1 MREIQEGEWIKA
13 KYRVIKKFPFVIG
26 TLYYTEFHRGQ
37 NELHTR
43 FVHALDLHLLSKNP
57 NIRSLLER
65 DDQVFFPIS
74 EVLIDEDRELLFQVF
89 RRLEGMLLA
98 HYVGTHAPLSLKETI
113 EFGQRTVQQ
122 LLRLYEVGQ
131 FTLVHPQNM
140 VLAPGRS
147 LRFLYG
153 GKKEELPKGLAGSR
167 GGDSRIDQIY
177 DSYTVGVFLY
187 QMLTGKNPMAQ
198 GLTIPPISSFRN
210 DCPSE
215 LDQFVLKSVSL
226 DIKKRP
232 GVEEIADF
240 FDWMTERLERRLG
253 EKNE

>member
-1 MREIQEGEWIKA
+1 MKEVQEGEWIKS
-13 KYRVIKKFPFVIG
+13 KYRVIRKFPFVIG
-26 TLYYTEFHRGQ
+26 TLYYTEYHHGQ

-43 FVHALDLHLLSKNP
+43 FVHALDLHLLNKKP

-65 DDQVFFPIS
+65 DDQVFFPIG
-74 EVLIDEDRELLFQVF
+74 EVFTDEDKELLFQVF
-89 RRLEGMLLA
+89 HHLEGTLLA
-98 HYVGTHAPLSLKETI
+98 HYLGTHAPLSLKETI
-113 EFGQRTVQQ
+113 ELGRKTVQH
-122 LLRLYEVGQ
+122 LLRLYESGQ

-140 VLAPGRS
+140 VLVPGRS

-153 GKKEELPKGLAGSR
+153 GKRGELPKGLAGSR
-167 GGDSRIDQIY
+167 GGNSRVDQIY

-187 QMLTGKNPMAQ
+187 KMLTGKNPMAQ
-198 GLTIPPISSFRN
+198 GITIPSISSFRK

-232 GVEEIADF
+232 GVEEMAGF